1 MEIKCSKCRF
11 KFEAPDGDGGM
22 VVCACPRCG
31 NKFETAS
38 PVAPKPQPPMQPQS
52 APKIAQQSAP
62 QPVQQPVIQLPTQQ
76 QPQVI
81 YVKSQSNNTVWWAAT
96 IVVVLLAGA
105 GAFYLMQSHGHQGG
119 PTDTEM
125 SMTQS
130 NAVAD
135 DHGEPETAS
144 EGNVAIAAS
153 NEPQIKQPEQKVYM
167 SLWGSIGQDNTSELE
182 MDGETGWYVPYEG
195 APRRTLKLESYD
207 PQTNQCVL
215 SAFLNGEKFGRFE
228 GIFQSF
234 SVTDDTGEEHYG
246 QTYEGTFSNL
256 RNGIKLK
263 FYLYAD

>member
-31 NKFETAS
+31 NKFEVAS
-38 PVAPKPQPPMQPQS
+38 PAAPQPRPPVQ
-52 APKIAQQSAP
+52 P
-62 QPVQQPVIQLPTQQ
+62 QPVQQPLAPK

-81 YVKSQSNNTVWWAAT
+81 YVKSQTSHNLIWLFVGA
-96 IVVVLLAGA
+96 VVLV
-105 GAFYLMQSHGHQGG
+105 
-119 PTDTEM
+119 
-125 SMTQS
+125 
-130 NAVAD
+130 AVAIGGTLMFINQKNHPVIPD
-135 DHGEPETAS
+135 APTQET
-144 EGNVAIAAS
+144 VAYHNDSIAAS
-153 NEPQIKQPEQKVYM
+153 NEPQNNPPEQKVYM

-195 APRRTLKLESYD
+195 APRRTLKLESHD

-246 QTYEGTFSNL
+246 QTYEGTFTNL